1 MTAGR
6 IIFVALLLVAM
17 AAAAGVYAD
26 VSSLAE
32 EFTGFDWWMVAPAL
46 ALAFANYAIRFVKWH
61 YFLRVVKQRARV
73 GDSAL
78 VFFSGLSMSV
88 TPGKVGELLK
98 SYLLSKTSG
107 VPASASVP
115 VVVAERL
122 TDLISLILLAMFGVA
137 TLGYGWDIVGA
148 AVFLCLA
155 VVVVAVWKPAGTIL
169 LSLAGRLP
177 GLRGKRDDLRGLQ
190 TTMYTLV
197 GPKSMLFGTVLSVA
211 AWFAECAA
219 FALVLKAAGVPL
231 SLANA
236 TFIYALGTIAG
247 AVTMLPGGLVATEAS
262 MVFMLVEFFAA
273 CGRAA
278 AVTSVLIVRLCT
290 LWFAVLVGLVAL
302 WLVRTRLG
310 GQLTGAP
317 LGPSSSSSSSSQS
330 SQSSSSSGNS
340 SSSKSSRSSG

>member
-1 MTAGR
+1 MKTMFGGVKITAGR

-17 AAAAGVYAD
+17 AAGAGVYAD
-26 VSSLAE
+26 VSALAE
-32 EFTGFDWWMVAPAL
+32 EFAGFDWWIVAPAL
-46 ALAFANYAIRFVKWH
+46 VLAFANYVIRFGKWH
-61 YFLRVVKQRARV
+61 YFLHVVGQPAPVRES
-73 GDSAL
+73 GL

-98 SYLLSKTSG
+98 SYLLNKTSG
-107 VPASASVP
+107 VPPSASVP

-122 TDLISLILLAMFGVA
+122 TDLISLILLAAFGVA
-137 TLGYGWDIVGA
+137 TLGYGWDIVAVA
-148 AVFLCLA
+148 AGLCGLVIVFAL
-155 VVVVAVWKPAGTIL
+155 WKSAGTFALGL
-169 LSLAGRLP
+169 LARLP
-177 GLRGKRDDLRGLQ
+177 LLKGRKSWLEELQ
-190 TTMYTLV
+190 ETLYTLV

-273 CGRAA
+273 CSRAE
-278 AVTSVLIVRLCT
+278 AVTSVLVVRLCT
-290 LWFAVLVGLVAL
+290 LWFAVLVGLAAL
-302 WLVRTRLG
+302 WLTKAAL
-310 GQLTGAP
+310 
-317 LGPSSSSSSSSQS
+317 
-330 SQSSSSSGNS
+330 SGE
-340 SSSKSSRSSG
+340 R